1 MRVTKRLT
9 LSHPLKMSNKY
20 KSIYMYV
27 CIHTLSIYIY
37 IHTYT
42 ICILSAFILYFC
54 GISNFRCMLRV
65 PRGTVTKISKNKKK
79 IVLFLPLLSVQT
91 GGVRTLRGT
100 AGKAQFRKARL
111 VARLLRWLI
120 NCQCSSHF
128 YLLSREA
135 CAPLRIFL
143 GCV

>member
-1 MRVTKRLT
+1 
-9 LSHPLKMSNKY
+9 
-20 KSIYMYV
+20 MYTH
-27 CIHTLSIYIY
+27 IIYIY

-91 GGVRTLRGT
+91 GGCILCEELQERPSSAKLDWWPDFLDGSSTASVPATSIYCLGRRVPRFVFSSAACNLAGSVHILVFPRPCGT
-100 AGKAQFRKARL
+100 
-111 VARLLRWLI
+111 VTPST
-120 NCQCSSHF
+120 C
-128 YLLSREA
+128 
-135 CAPLRIFL
+135 
-143 GCV
+143 